1 MCTFSLPRF
10 AEKLN
15 VTSSVPDLYNH
26 KHVCNATATR
36 LKGVLAPKM
45 MSMLVAAPIVT
56 DNNKSDDMT
65 LTEYKG
71 EWMTIQYGSPR
82 SRNRGLRRTSVRRL
96 EKTKQNK
103 RNAAGRIDP
112 KPWEAA
118 SRLLEVVSPQFTP
131 QVRSR
136 RCPIRWGARMS

>member
-1 MCTFSLPRF
+1 MGRDKDYDKAEPNGDYCVHFFSRVPRF

-71 EWMTIQYGSPR
+71 E
-82 SRNRGLRRTSVRRL
+82 
-96 EKTKQNK
+96 
-103 RNAAGRIDP
+103 
-112 KPWEAA
+112 
-118 SRLLEVVSPQFTP
+118 
-131 QVRSR
+131 
-136 RCPIRWGARMS
+136 